1 MHTIVD
7 KSHPDKLKKNAE
19 ENNPVNN
26 KLTRRTLKNPIIAKF
41 FLPKKYK
48 TINPIVFANPSFTP
62 GIVIIVGIRCST
74 KFKRTASARKRDTI
88 LFIRTGS
95 VYRSRSCLRSYQRSL
110 QR

>member
-1 MHTIVD
+1 MQTIVD

-48 TINPIVFANPSFTP
+48 TIKPIVFANPSFTP

-74 KFKRTASARKRDTI
+74 KFKRTASARNRASRDTVLI
-88 LFIRTGS
+88 NLLFLVIIYTS
-95 VYRSRSCLRSYQRSL
+95 IK
-110 QR
+110 